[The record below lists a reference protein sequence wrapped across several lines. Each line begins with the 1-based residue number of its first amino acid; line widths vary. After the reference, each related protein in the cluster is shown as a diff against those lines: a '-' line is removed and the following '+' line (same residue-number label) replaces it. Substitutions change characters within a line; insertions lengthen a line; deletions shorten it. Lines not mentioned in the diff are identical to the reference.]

1 MSTLN
6 VPLVA
11 LVGDRETGEA
21 AHGRIIEALEGLNV
35 GHRWHSTATL
45 AAPADLADADGI
57 WVVPGSPYRSM
68 ANVLATIRYA
78 REAGVPYLGT
88 CGGFQHALIEW
99 ARNILGLMQAD
110 DVQSAPDA
118 NVLLITPLACAMRGE
133 RRPLQLAAGSKL
145 AEIYGLLRS
154 TELYHCSYGL
164 NPQLSGLFT
173 HCDLRIVAWDEAD
186 APRAV
191 ELRGHPF
198 FIGTLYQPEL
208 SSDRNH
214 QHTLIQAFAAAVRER
229 CGTARP
235 ARPEVLAALTTAA
248 E

>member
-1 MSTLN
+1 MSTQN
-6 VPLVA
+6 APFVA

-21 AHGRIIEALEGLNV
+21 AHDRIIEALGALGLRN
-35 GHRWHSTATL
+35 RWHSTETL
-45 AAPADLADADGI
+45 SAPSDLADADGI

-68 ANVLATIRYA
+68 TSVLATIRYA
-78 REAGVPYLGT
+78 RDEGVPYLGT

-99 ARNILGLMQAD
+99 ARNVLGLTQAD

-133 RRPLQLAAGSKL
+133 RRPLRLAAGSEL
-145 AEIYGLLRS
+145 AEIYGQLRS

-164 NPQLSGLFT
+164 NPQLAGLFT
-173 HCDLRIVAWDEAD
+173 HCDLRIVAWDETD

-208 SSDRNH
+208 SSDRHH
-214 QHTLIQAFAAAVRER
+214 QHTLIHAFAAAVREHR
-229 CGTARP
+229 AKTRP
-235 ARPEVLAALTTAA
+235 TAA
-248 E
+248 DVPTEPAARS